1 MWEERAPLVPQ
12 KERTFGMPSRTPLFM
27 GADGV
32 SPWSSTD
39 SRRVVKAMGAAAGLD
54 PSEFGGKGWRI
65 GGATDMRDILGDGR
79 AAAVQ
84 QRGRWATDI
93 AQIYQRAVVDGQLRS
108 SAGMADEAGVDLEAL
123 CAEWSQPASFRG

>member
-1 MWEERAPLVPQ
+1 MWEERVHTVPPT
-12 KERTFGMPSRTPLFM
+12 ERTFGTPSRTPLFV

-39 SRRVVKAMGAAAGLD
+39 SRRVVKAMAAAAGLD
-54 PSEFGGKGWRI
+54 PEEFGGKGWRI
-65 GGATDMRDILGDGR
+65 GGATDMRDILGDGG

-108 SAGMADEAGVDLEAL
+108 SAGMADAAGVDMEAL
-123 CAEWSQPASFRG
+123 CAGWSQPASFRG